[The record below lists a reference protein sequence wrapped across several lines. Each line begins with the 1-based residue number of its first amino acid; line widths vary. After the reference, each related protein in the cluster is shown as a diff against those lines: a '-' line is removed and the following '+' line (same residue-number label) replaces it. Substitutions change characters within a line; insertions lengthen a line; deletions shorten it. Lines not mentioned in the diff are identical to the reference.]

1 MMTAADSTSATP
13 VRAGHAGRRGLVFG
27 GGTGIGL
34 ACAQA
39 LVAAGGHVVISGRR
53 EAPLA
58 AAAARDPDHISYVT
72 GDAARESDVRRV
84 VQYAGDKLGGL
95 DAVVVSAG
103 TSGITGITSAS
114 LEEFTTIVNGNL
126 LPAFLA
132 LRYSADHLIAMRGA
146 FIAISS
152 IYGLVGM
159 RERAAYSAAK
169 AGIIGMVR
177 SAALDLAERGVTVNA
192 ICPGFI
198 ETELALEIASREKDP
213 EAVLKMRRAMHPI
226 PRAGTT
232 AEIGAF
238 AAFLASPA
246 GAWITGQALPVDGGY
261 TAR

>member
-1 MMTAADSTSATP
+1 M
-13 VRAGHAGRRGLVFG
+13 
-27 GGTGIGL
+27 
-34 ACAQA
+34 
-39 LVAAGGHVVISGRR
+39 
-53 EAPLA
+53 
-58 AAAARDPDHISYVT
+58 
-72 GDAARESDVRRV
+72 RRV

-126 LPAFLA
+126 LPVFLA
-132 LRYSADHLIAMRGA
+132 LRNSADHLIAMRGA

-169 AGIIGMVR
+169 AGVIGMVR

-232 AEIGAF
+232 SEIGAF